1 MCLSVCVCV
10 DGAHKLGVA
19 AQHGKIRIK
28 VLWLGPNEPARLG
41 TSRVLT
47 PGGVVTCRALCKTSA
62 RPSDFSPGWFI
73 EACPCTSSAIIAPLA
88 SPLAVSRI
96 STGEL
101 TELGAERCEAGE
113 EVSLRRSFGVHYLG
127 ETHGHGSE
135 SVVSVCNDSVDTC
148 KTRIKAPVHRSWI
161 YTCREFHL
169 WNDRD

>member
-1 MCLSVCVCV
+1 MCV

-19 AQHGKIRIK
+19 AQHGQIRIK
-28 VLWLGPNEPARLG
+28 VLWLGPNEPARPG
-41 TSRVLT
+41 TSRVLS

-101 TELGAERCEAGE
+101 TELEAERCEARE
-113 EVSLRRSFGVHYLG
+113 EVSLRRRFGVHSLG
-127 ETHGHGSE
+127 ETHRHGGE
-135 SVVSVCNDSVDTC
+135 SVASAT
-148 KTRIKAPVHRSWI
+148 KTRIRFVERLRIYRSSLHPQMKAQ
-161 YTCREFHL
+161 L
-169 WNDRD
+169 